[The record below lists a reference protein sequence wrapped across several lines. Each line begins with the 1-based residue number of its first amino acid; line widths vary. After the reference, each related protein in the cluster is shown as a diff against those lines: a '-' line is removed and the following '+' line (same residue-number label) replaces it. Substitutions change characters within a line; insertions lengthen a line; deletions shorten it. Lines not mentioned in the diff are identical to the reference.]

1 MVDDSVN
8 GFMIPQKNMTYAV
21 NEEYSLR
28 VKDEMNDSC
37 EFEVSILEDYLT
49 PDQMAELFVKSD
61 CMIHAQI
68 TDALSASVQEIL
80 YAGKLVFNPEWLAS
94 VIDSVPYEL
103 KVNNDIFDIRKYE
116 KSFSAFFRRCGV
128 GINENCTN

>member
-1 MVDDSVN
+1 MIFIGGSSLINMAIGLLTTPVITRLVVPESFGQLSIFTMYTNLAVMILCLGMDQTLVRFYYEKNDEN
-8 GFMIPQKNMTYAV
+8 GIFIEP
-21 NEEYSLR
+21 L
-28 VKDEMNDSC
+28 D
-37 EFEVSILEDYLT
+37 VSNI
-49 PDQMAELFVKSD
+49 
-61 CMIHAQI
+61 
-68 TDALSASVQEIL
+68 
-80 YAGKLVFNPEWLAS
+80 AS